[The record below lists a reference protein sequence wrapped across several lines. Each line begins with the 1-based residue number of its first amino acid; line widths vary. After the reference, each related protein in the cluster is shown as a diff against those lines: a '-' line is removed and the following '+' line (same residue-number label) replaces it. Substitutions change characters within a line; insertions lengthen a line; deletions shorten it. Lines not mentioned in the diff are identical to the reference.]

1 MAEELLFALIGDM
14 AIAIVTHVFISIY
27 SSMYLVWE
35 AIETHVRT
43 KKKTETCMGFCLK
56 VYTEVLKLLFGVVID
71 NRENSM
77 S

>member
-1 MAEELLFALIGDM
+1 
-14 AIAIVTHVFISIY
+14 
-27 SSMYLVWE
+27 MYLVWE

>member
-1 MAEELLFALIGDM
+1 MVEEFFFALIDDT
-14 AIAIVTHVFISIY
+14 AITIVTHIFISIH
-27 SSMYLVWE
+27 SSMYFMWE

-43 KKKTETCMGFCLK
+43 KKKTETCSGFCLK

-71 NRENSM
+71 NQENSE